1 MTPFWFQEPPTAKA
15 GKLHTVCGGAPVTST
30 FFSCPK
36 ASNATYRLSGDQN
49 IGGTRPPSANSVP
62 GSGRASLSSRLRTQ
76 RRTTPSAPEPAKTR
90 RRPSGEMANAE
101 PSLSLTPVDTSTLT
115 GSRATGWRVGYN
127 STKITKALH
136 APAANHN
143 AAVRLKNLEA
153 PFPPLTVFAARGSP
167 RSSASPEWSRFS
179 DSSGPRSTAF
189 SCSRSPPFAPVG
201 EPRTAPAPLA
211 GLTSATNR

>member
-90 RRPSGEMANAE
+90 RRPSGEMANDDD
-101 PSLSLTPVDTSTLT
+101 SVSLTPVESSTLI
-115 GSRATGWRVGYN
+115 GARATGGRLGYR
-127 STKITKALH
+127 STKSTEALH

-143 AAVRLKNLEA
+143 IAGRLK
-153 PFPPLTVFAARGSP
+153 
-167 RSSASPEWSRFS
+167 
-179 DSSGPRSTAF
+179 
-189 SCSRSPPFAPVG
+189 
-201 EPRTAPAPLA
+201 
-211 GLTSATNR
+211 